1 MPRGISNF
9 TRVRTLTCHL
19 DFAIN
24 YNVSKYQIS
33 SVNEGFRY
41 LEHITDAYIETC
53 GHSLSEA
60 FDYAGRALVN
70 LMFDIGSVNGQIP
83 ITIHTEG
90 SDEIELLYNWLE
102 KVLLVVL
109 IEGQVMSKFKVRI
122 YPNSKYVLEAR
133 AMTEL
138 IDTLKHGYRTEVKGI
153 TYHEMEVTQCNDL
166 VRTRF
171 IVDL

>member
-1 MPRGISNF
+1 M
-9 TRVRTLTCHL
+9 
-19 DFAIN
+19 
-24 YNVSKYQIS
+24 SKYQIS